1 MAPLEET
8 FIAWV
13 LAQRPAGYT
22 PEQIDH
28 NHIVIHT
35 ATATAEVNL
44 YPFGDEQEVVEYRI
58 VRTGSNDPSFFL
70 HVTLDD
76 LSRAKDLFSQMSDA
90 LEDETTRETTRV
102 LLTCTSAL
110 TTSLFAQKMND
121 VAKALNL
128 DYDFCALSVDRA
140 IATTEPYAAIL
151 LAPQVSH
158 LRKQLVEAHPN
169 ARVFEIP
176 AKTFGSYDA
185 ASAVRLLMHA
195 LRDMKDTN
203 DDNGL
208 RAVRTMHDNKHVLV
222 ITLLSL
228 RDHARLGYKLFDNG
242 KVSNEGSVRK
252 PRLDYR
258 DISDLIQALPIDLRT
273 LDAIGI
279 AVPGVTYRGMVS
291 LPGILT
297 EDFDLGLSL
306 SKRFNLPVYV
316 ENNCNA
322 AAVGC
327 YVSQD
332 DYENLVFYRHAFGHV
347 AGGMG
352 TMIDGKLLKGHGNL
366 AGEPKYF
373 ESRFSYDTEN
383 EDVTWSA
390 NGMHRLA
397 LYTAVTISA
406 IIAPDVLYLAVDTVD
421 DAESF
426 HNELVRILGK
436 HVAPE
441 VRIVHDYE
449 HRVYLGTLALALQ
462 KLHDPKYRSLGVTA
476 V

>member
-1 MAPLEET
+1 MASLGEA
-8 FIAWV
+8 FRVWV
-13 LAQRPAGYT
+13 LAQQPAGCT
-22 PEQIDH
+22 PEQVDR
-28 NHIVIHT
+28 NHIAIHT
-35 ATATAEVNL
+35 TLATAEVNF
-44 YPFGDEQEVVEYRI
+44 YPFGEDQEIVEYRI
-58 VRTGSNDPSFFL
+58 VRTGSDDPSFFL
-70 HVTLDD
+70 HVMLDD
-76 LSRAKDLFSQMSDA
+76 LSRAKDLFSQMAEA
-90 LEDETTRETTRV
+90 LEDETKHETTRV

-110 TTSLFAQKMND
+110 TTSLFAQKMNE
-121 VAKALNL
+121 VAQTFNL
-128 DYDFCALSVDRA
+128 DYNFCALSVDRA

-169 ARVFEIP
+169 ALVFEIP

-185 ASAVRLLMHA
+185 AGAVRLLMHA
-195 LRDMKDTN
+195 LRDMRDTN
-203 DDNGL
+203 NDNGL

-222 ITLLSL
+222 ITVVSL

-242 KVSNEGSVRK
+242 AVTYEGVVRK

-258 DISDLIQALPIDLRT
+258 DISDLIQVLPIDLRS

-291 LPGILT
+291 LPGVLT
-297 EDFDLGLSL
+297 EDYDLGQNLSQ
-306 SKRFNLPVYV
+306 RFNLPVYV
-316 ENNCNA
+316 DNNCNA

-352 TMIDGKLLKGHGNL
+352 TIIDGKLLKGHGNL

-373 ESRFSYDTEN
+373 ENRFSYDTDTD
-383 EDVTWSA
+383 DVTWSA
-390 NGMHRLA
+390 DGMHRLA
-397 LYTAVTISA
+397 LYTAVTTSA
-406 IIAPDVLYLAVDTVD
+406 IVAPDVLYLAVDTVD
-421 DAESF
+421 DAEAF
-426 HNELVRILGK
+426 YNELMRILGK
-436 HVAPE
+436 SVAPE

-449 HRVYLGTLALALQ
+449 DRVYLGTLALALQ

-476 V
+476 R